1 MHPSK
6 TYQGAEKNT
15 RTGRDSSFERTL
27 SENSFSVSIIFP
39 PDFAI
44 PNRVVIL
51 AALVV
56 DDTVLVLLLIE
67 GDIIVKD
74 CDGKLLL
81 LFGDEK

>member
-1 MHPSK
+1 M
-6 TYQGAEKNT
+6 
-15 RTGRDSSFERTL
+15 
-27 SENSFSVSIIFP
+27 
-39 PDFAI
+39 
-44 PNRVVIL
+44 VIL